1 MVVARPPKAIGR
13 SLPGVVLHREW
24 AAKMSIPAKQD
35 EVEELC
41 RRALQEYRQERLRE
55 RLSEKWPYDAN
66 VNARISYDY
75 PPTFQPGYVGPR
87 YFASR
92 HRVVLIAQNPGEGRD
107 PVSVAKNVEYR
118 AKLEAFAQGSAGFED
133 LNHLVAEHH
142 LGWRIYEGK
151 GIFREG
157 GVGRMALL
165 DEDVR
170 PSIEEVGIA
179 NWFPFKT
186 AGDQGPSKASPFRQH
201 VWRSYLLRLV
211 ELLAPTLVVPMG
223 AWCGAREA
231 EELRALA
238 GSPKVIRVQHP
249 SARNPQ
255 DLQKSWSPLSS
266 YLRGLA

>member
-1 MVVARPPKAIGR
+1 
-13 SLPGVVLHREW
+13 
-24 AAKMSIPAKQD
+24 MSIPAKQD
-35 EVEELC
+35 EVEELW
-41 RRALQEYRQERLRE
+41 RRALQEYRQEGLRE

-92 HRVVLIAQNPGEGRD
+92 HRVVLIGQNPGEGSD
-107 PVSVAKNVEYR
+107 AFSVAKNVDYQAE
-118 AKLEAFAQGSAGFED
+118 LEAFAQGSAGFEE

-142 LGWRIYEGK
+142 LAWRIYEGK
-151 GIFREG
+151 GIFRKG
-157 GVGRMALL
+157 GAGRMALL

-170 PSIEEVGIA
+170 LSIAEVAIA

-186 AGDQGPSKASPFRQH
+186 CRNRTPFKTPFRQH
-201 VWRSYLLRLV
+201 VWTTYLLKLV

-255 DLQKSWSPLSS
+255 DLQKSWTPLSS